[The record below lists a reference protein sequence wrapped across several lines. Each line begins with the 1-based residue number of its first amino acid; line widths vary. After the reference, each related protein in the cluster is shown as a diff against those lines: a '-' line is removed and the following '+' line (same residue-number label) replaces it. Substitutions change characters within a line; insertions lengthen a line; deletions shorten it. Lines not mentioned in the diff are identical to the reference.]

1 MTHASLDE
9 IRRTFVAFR
18 EECIWVQ
25 TCFNTFQA
33 LYQGGAK
40 VDSLLR
46 KSAAAFFEE
55 LNTVLVEYWVLIVC
69 RLTDPART
77 KKGDDNLTV
86 KYLVE
91 ALTQHGLMTSDIC
104 EIARRLDTY
113 RELINDA
120 RNKLVSH
127 ADRAAFLRNAVLGR
141 HTEEAVEQF
150 VRDLQRF
157 NELVGEAVGEGPL
170 DYQVTSCSGD
180 VHDLLRALTAAL
192 GSQKND

>member
-1 MTHASLDE
+1 MH
-9 IRRTFVAFR
+9 
-18 EECIWVQ
+18 
-25 TCFNTFQA
+25 
-33 LYQGGAK
+33 
-40 VDSLLR
+40 
-46 KSAAAFFEE
+46 
-55 LNTVLVEYWVLIVC
+55 
-69 RLTDPART
+69 

-91 ALTQHGLMTSDIC
+91 ALTQHGRMTSDIC

-127 ADRAAFLRNAVLGR
+127 ADRAAFLRNAVLGG

-157 NELVGEAVGEGPL
+157 NDLVGEAVGEGPL
-170 DYQVTSCSGD
+170 DYQATSCSGD